1 MKVLIIPSWY
11 KNRDN
16 PLAGTFFEEQ
26 ARGLMS
32 LGHEVTVFAPSFL
45 PFSNKKPLENRE
57 YNDAGLNTILF
68 SIKAIIP
75 RSRQFNYRYL
85 CLQAYWRFQ
94 AYCEKYGKP
103 DIIHAHSVFYGG
115 IIANYLSQKTGIP
128 FVITEHL
135 TNFLTGGVINR
146 VDIHHSRKVFCN
158 SHINIVVSSVFRD
171 ELSAKINVPVS
182 RFRVIANMV
191 APLFFKDRK
200 PKKIVPGEPIRFFTN
215 SFLTY
220 RKNHKMLL
228 NAFALFLKDYPRAQ
242 LIIGGNITSP
252 TELDCKNDI
261 IEQYAELG
269 LQDNVVMLGDL
280 RRQEVKEEL
289 DKCHAFLLASKYETF
304 GVVLIESLAAGK
316 PIICTDSKGPR
327 DIVTKSN
334 GILVSSFEATDFA
347 ESMKMLVST
356 YDQYD
361 QKAISESCLALFGE
375 KAIAGKLVEVYD
387 EILSK
392 KRNVA

>member
-32 LGHEVTVFAPSFL
+32 LGHDVTVFAPSFL
-45 PFSNKKPLENRE
+45 PFSNKKPLENRDYDDE
-57 YNDAGLNTILF
+57 GLRTILF
-68 SIKAIIP
+68 STKAVIP
-75 RSRQFNYRYL
+75 RNRQFNYRYL
-85 CLQAYWRFQ
+85 CLKAYWRFKE
-94 AYCEKYGKP
+94 YVEKHGKP

-115 IIANYLSQKTGIP
+115 IIANYISSKTGIP

-146 VDIHHSRKVFCN
+146 VDIHHSRTVFRN
-158 SHINIVVSSVFRD
+158 SFINIVVSSVFRD
-171 ELSAKINVPVS
+171 ELSAKIEVPAI
-182 RFRVIANMV
+182 RFRVISNMV
-191 APLFFKDRK
+191 APLFFRDRK
-200 PKKIVPGEPIRFFTN
+200 PKKIVQGEPVRFFTN

-228 NAFALFLKDYPRAQ
+228 DAFAIFLKDYPKAQ

-252 TELDCKNDI
+252 SELDCKNDI
-261 IEQYAELG
+261 IEQYARLG
-269 LQDNVVMLGDL
+269 LCDNVVMLGDL
-280 RRQEVKEEL
+280 SRKEVKEEL

-316 PIICTDSKGPR
+316 PIISTDSKGPR
-327 DIVTKSN
+327 DIVTSHN
-334 GILVSSFEATDFA
+334 GILVRSFEAADFA
-347 ESMKMLVST
+347 KSMKTLVQN
-356 YDQYD
+356 YNQYD
-361 QKAISESCLALFGE
+361 QDAISESCRALFGE
-375 KAIAGKLVEVYD
+375 KAIAGKLEEVYA
-387 EILSK
+387 EALAK
-392 KRNVA
+392 K